1 MHFRRTMVAIAV
13 VLFSATSWAAEGS
26 MYSAHGLVKAVDATA
41 HTVTID
47 HDDIPGLMPRMTMV
61 FSVADSAALG
71 GIKVGERVDF
81 ILRDGGGGKYVVTE
95 IHPAKQ

>member
-1 MHFRRTMVAIAV
+1 
-13 VLFSATSWAAEGS
+13 
-26 MYSAHGLVKAVDATA
+26 VKAVDATA

-61 FSVADSAALG
+61 LSVADLTALG

-81 ILRDGGGGKYVVTE
+81 SLRDDGGGKHVVTE

>member
-1 MHFRRTMVAIAV
+1 M
-13 VLFSATSWAAEGS
+13 
-26 MYSAHGLVKAVDATA
+26 DATA

-61 FSVADSAALG
+61 LSVADLTALG

-81 ILRDGGGGKYVVTE
+81 SLRDDGGGKYVVTE